1 MSRRLS
7 QGGVDNKG
15 VPKFTFTGSYTIR
28 DDSYNV
34 ISPSNYRKV
43 TNWNIFFTSSGTLT
57 IDKLKGLKDSP
68 TIDVFVVGG
77 GGKGGDAYSVTVQ
90 DTAYIT
96 QQFGAGGGGGYAG
109 KSTSGSNISITANN
123 AYTITVGG
131 SGASSSAFG
140 KTAQG
145 GASGA
150 NASNYANAGGTAT
163 KGGNYQSV
171 NGSNATAATTRPF
184 SKSAFPLCCGNGAGG
199 GGVYYEK
206 SNGTSTFNQGSDG
219 ASSGA
224 VYGCGGA
231 GGLAQRGYAGA
242 GASGSSGVVVIRNH
256 R

>member
-7 QGGVDNKG
+7 QSAGDNKG
-15 VPKFTFTGSYTIR
+15 IPKFTYTGTYSVR

-34 ISPSNYRKV
+34 ISPSNYRKA

-57 IDKLKGLKDSP
+57 FERLRGLKDSP
-68 TIDVFVVGG
+68 SIDVFVVGG

-90 DTAYIT
+90 DTAYIV

-109 KSTSGSNISITANN
+109 KSTSGSNISVIANN
-123 AYTITVGG
+123 AYTITIGG
-131 SGASSSAFG
+131 SGSSSSAFG
-140 KTAQG
+140 KSAQG
-145 GASGA
+145 GSTGA
-150 NASNYANAGGTAT
+150 NASNYANAGGNATA
-163 KGGNYQSV
+163 GGNYQSV
-171 NGSNATAATTRPF
+171 NGRNASAATTRPF

-206 SNGTSTFNQGSDG
+206 SNGTTTFNQGTDG

-224 VYGCGGA
+224 VYGQGGA
-231 GGLAQRGYAGA
+231 GGTAQRGYAGS
-242 GASGSSGVVVIRNH
+242 GAAGSSGVVVIRNH